1 MNGNSVWTHELRAAV
16 PQTADFR
23 IIQRKLLLD
32 GCVRQGGYVGGG
44 GGRAA
49 TGLTARA
56 AERHLDHPMEPGPRF
71 KRMNEKLS
79 AERAH
84 GLVLILSYRKNG
96 PIRRSVRDGGRLR
109 FGDGDFLFPA
119 PSPRCC
125 ERAR

>member
-1 MNGNSVWTHELRAAV
+1 MRIAKNGLSSPPIV
-16 PQTADFR
+16 FR

-84 GLVLILSYRKNG
+84 GLVLILSYRK
-96 PIRRSVRDGGRLR
+96 IRTDTALSPRRRETSVRRRR
-109 FGDGDFLFPA
+109 FSVSGAQPKVL
-119 PSPRCC
+119 
-125 ERAR
+125 